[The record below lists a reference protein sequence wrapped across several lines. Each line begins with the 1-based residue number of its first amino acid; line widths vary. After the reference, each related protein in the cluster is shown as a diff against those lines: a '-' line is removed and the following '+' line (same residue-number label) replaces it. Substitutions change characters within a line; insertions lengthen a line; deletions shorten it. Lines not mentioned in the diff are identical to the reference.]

1 MNVITYLSKRILG
14 EDIQKATSDEF
25 TLQYYE
31 MWISEGIMA
40 AIHNSFQKITE
51 IYVPELKLTIN
62 QAMSPVNVFICD
74 YDRYT
79 SKNEPMSGRRPKLLK
94 TVIISRKSE
103 AGRTLIWLEDC
114 LKNKKVKEAAL
125 VKLFDVTS

>member
-1 MNVITYLSKRILG
+1 MNVITYLSKRIMG
-14 EDIQKATSDEF
+14 EDIQRATSDEF

-31 MWISEGIMA
+31 MWITEGMMA

-79 SKNEPMSGRRPKLLK
+79 SKDVPMSGHKPKLLK

-103 AGRTLIWLEDC
+103 AGKTLIWLEDC

-125 VKLFDVTS
+125 VKLFDVAS

>member
-1 MNVITYLSKRILG
+1 MNVITYLSKRIMG

-31 MWISEGIMA
+31 MWISEGMMA

-79 SKNEPMSGRRPKLLK
+79 SKNEPMSGKRPKLLK
-94 TVIISRKSE
+94 SVIISRKSE
-103 AGRTLIWLEDC
+103 AGKTLIWLEDC

-125 VKLFDVTS
+125 VKLFDVAS